1 MEKDKLTTSTAEETV
16 TISRT
21 EYEDLLEQKRQNEW
35 LLEQLRL
42 ARKKKFGASSE
53 HLSEEAYEQLSL
65 MFDEPAAYKQPPE
78 EEPEAE
84 ETVEVQAH
92 SRKKRSGSAREIL
105 PENAEVEEETHELPE
120 EARLCPQCGEVMQ
133 PIGKEVRETLKIIP
147 AKVILHRDIYV
158 TYGCGSCKQND
169 VSVPVMQT
177 LKEPALIPGS
187 CASAE
192 AVAHIAV
199 QKYVMGSPLYRQE
212 QEWNRQ
218 GVMLSRQTMSNWLL
232 RCADDWLAP
241 IYGVLRKLLLARDLL
256 HADETEVQVLHE
268 PGKAPQTQ
276 SYIGC
281 TGPARTR
288 SIPLSCTNT
297 SPAAGRTIPRNFWK
311 GSGAICKPTDMPATT
326 AWKAQSMSAA
336 GPTSA
341 GSSTT
346 RWKSPERERNLLR
359 RPRAWLTVPSCSSL
373 RSSGKT

>member
-21 EYEDLLEQKRQNEW
+21 EYENLLEDKRQKEW

-158 TYGCGSCKQND
+158 TYGC
-169 VSVPVMQT
+169 
-177 LKEPALIPGS
+177 
-187 CASAE
+187 
-192 AVAHIAV
+192 
-199 QKYVMGSPLYRQE
+199 R
-212 QEWNRQ
+212 
-218 GVMLSRQTMSNWLL
+218 
-232 RCADDWLAP
+232 
-241 IYGVLRKLLLARDLL
+241 
-256 HADETEVQVLHE
+256 
-268 PGKAPQTQ
+268 
-276 SYIGC
+276 
-281 TGPARTR
+281 
-288 SIPLSCTNT
+288 
-297 SPAAGRTIPRNFWK
+297 
-311 GSGAICKPTDMPATT
+311 
-326 AWKAQSMSAA
+326 
-336 GPTSA
+336 
-341 GSSTT
+341 
-346 RWKSPERERNLLR
+346 
-359 RPRAWLTVPSCSSL
+359 
-373 RSSGKT
+373 

>member
-1 MEKDKLTTSTAEETV
+1 MEKNKLTTSTAEETV

-42 ARKKKFGASSE
+42 ARKKKFGSSSE
-53 HLSEEAYEQLSL
+53 QLTEEAYEQLSL
-65 MFDEPAAYKQPPE
+65 LFDEPAAYKQPPE

-158 TYGCGSCKQND
+158 TYGCDNCKQND
-169 VSVPVMQT
+169 VSVPVMKTPQ
-177 LKEPALIPGS
+177 EPALIPGS

-199 QKYVMGSPLYRQE
+199 QKYVMWPDIPCRISGRH
-212 QEWNRQ
+212 R
-218 GVMLSRQTMSNWLL
+218 
-232 RCADDWLAP
+232 RCGRG
-241 IYGVLRKLLLARDLL
+241 IC
-256 HADETEVQVLHE
+256 
-268 PGKAPQTQ
+268 GK
-276 SYIGC
+276 
-281 TGPARTR
+281 
-288 SIPLSCTNT
+288 
-297 SPAAGRTIPRNFWK
+297 
-311 GSGAICKPTDMPATT
+311 
-326 AWKAQSMSAA
+326 SAA
-336 GPTSA
+336 PGN
-341 GSSTT
+341 
-346 RWKSPERERNLLR
+346 R
-359 RPRAWLTVPSCSSL
+359 SL
-373 RSSGKT
+373 RSDRRWRLCRVASFFSSSGFSIIFVGLVNVRCGDAVLVPAFRTFPDIAVVVETGLVVQVGAAAVAPPVDTGKPLSQICRAPFSKRADNRK